1 MLDEEKYIKEEEAL
15 KTANESE
22 RKKILAKRIKRE
34 NRIDVGFVILFLLF
48 MFLLAITF
56 GWIN

>member
-15 KTANESE
+15 ITANKSE
-22 RKKILAKRIKRE
+22 RSKILAKRIKRE
-34 NRIDVGFVILFLLF
+34 SRIDYGIVILFLLF
-48 MFLLAITF
+48 MFLLAISF